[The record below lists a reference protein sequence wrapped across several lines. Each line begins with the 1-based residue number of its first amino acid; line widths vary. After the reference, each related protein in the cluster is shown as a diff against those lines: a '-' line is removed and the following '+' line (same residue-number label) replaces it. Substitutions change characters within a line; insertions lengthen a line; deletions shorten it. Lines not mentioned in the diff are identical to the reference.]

1 MASNVPPGPSN
12 KRWPGF
18 YDALQLAIQQAA
30 HKWTFEEFAECFP
43 LWCEEQPKGAET
55 VYQTVS
61 GFVEKRIV
69 EESNTLF
76 ENYAL
81 QENLD
86 RLQAVVDDARRR
98 KRSGEPRPLNA
109 WREDLEPRA
118 ATCARTIPTLE
129 AERDKLRKQLTE
141 LEAHNTEL
149 EATLKESVDTK
160 VVADEKIAEIFAFLD
175 ELVMKWK
182 DLPVEEMQEWS
193 LQKAESQSTINPSL

>member
-1 MASNVPPGPSN
+1 MTSNAPPGPSN

-30 HKWTFEEFAECFP
+30 HKWTFEEFVECFP

-69 EESNTLF
+69 EESNKLF
-76 ENYAL
+76 ERYAL

-86 RLQAVVDDARRR
+86 GLQAVVDDARRR
-98 KRSGEPRPLNA
+98 KRSGEPRPPNA
-109 WREDLEPRA
+109 WREDLGPQA
-118 ATCARTIPTLE
+118 ATHARTIPTLE
-129 AERDKLRKQLTE
+129 AERDKLRKQLAE

-149 EATLKESVDTK
+149 ESALIKSTNTR

-175 ELVMKWK
+175 ELVVKWK
-182 DLPVEEMQEWS
+182 DLPIEEMQEWS
-193 LQKAESQSTINPSL
+193 LQNAESQSTINPSL